1 MAQPQTAPSAWT
13 IEMLEA
19 LPDDGWQY
27 ELVEGRLIRMP
38 PPGFDHGDVGENIA
52 YALSSYVRAHRLGKV
67 VIGETGWDLTR
78 PGETED
84 TVQAS
89 DLAFVRADRLPPP
102 PPRKGTTYRP
112 IAPDLVVE
120 VASPSQFGREDL
132 NDKAQRWID
141 RGVRLVWVVWPD
153 RKIVSVWEP
162 GAAKPRTLTGQT
174 ALDGGAVIPGFRL
187 PLSDIWGDA

>member
-1 MAQPQTAPSAWT
+1 MAQPQTVPSMWT

-27 ELVEGRLIRMP
+27 EVVEGRLVRMP
-38 PPGFDHGDVGENIA
+38 LPGYDHGDVGENIA
-52 YALSSYVRAHRLGKV
+52 YALSGYVRAHGLGKV
-67 VIGETGWDLTR
+67 VVGETGWDLTR
-78 PGETED
+78 LGEEDD

-102 PPRKGTTYRP
+102 SPRKGKTYRP

-132 NDKAQRWID
+132 DDKGRRWID
-141 RGVRLVWVVWPD
+141 RGVRVAWVVWPD
-153 RKIVSVWEP
+153 RKTVDVWEP
-162 GAAKPRTLTGQT
+162 GAVTPRSVAGQDE
-174 ALDGGAVIPGFRL
+174 LEGGAVLPGFRL
-187 PLSDIWGDA
+187 PLSVIWG

>member
-1 MAQPQTAPSAWT
+1 MAQPQTAPSGWT

-27 ELVEGRLIRMP
+27 ELVEGRLVRMP
-38 PPGFDHGDVGENIA
+38 PPGYDHGDVGENLA
-52 YALSSYVRAHRLGKV
+52 YALSGHVRAHHLGKV
-67 VIGETGWDLTR
+67 VVGETGWDLTR
-78 PGETED
+78 PSEKDD

-102 PPRKGTTYRP
+102 PPRKGKTYRP

-132 NDKAQRWID
+132 DDKARRWID
-141 RGVRLVWVVWPD
+141 RGVRLVWVAWPD
-153 RKIVSVWEP
+153 RKTVDVWEP
-162 GAAKPRTLTGQT
+162 GAAKPRTLTGQDE
-174 ALDGGAVIPGFRL
+174 LEGGTVLPGFRL
-187 PLSDIWGDA
+187 PLSAIWG

>member
-1 MAQPQTAPSAWT
+1 MAQPQTMPSTWT

-38 PPGFDHGDVGENIA
+38 PPGYDHGDIGENIG
-52 YALSSYVRAHRLGKV
+52 YALSDHVRAHRLGKV

-78 PGETED
+78 PGEKDD

-112 IAPDLVVE
+112 MAPDLVIE

-132 NDKAQRWID
+132 DDKARRWID

-153 RKIVSVWEP
+153 RKTVDVWEP
-162 GAAKPRTLTGQT
+162 GAINSHSLAGQDE
-174 ALDGGAVIPGFRL
+174 LDGDAVIPGFRL
-187 PLSDIWGDA
+187 PLSAIWE

>member
-19 LPDDGWQY
+19 LPDDGQRY

-52 YALSSYVRAHRLGKV
+52 YALSSYARAHRLGKV
-67 VIGETGWDLTR
+67 VVGETGWDLTR
-78 PGETED
+78 PDEVRD
-84 TVQAS
+84 TVLAS
-89 DLAFVRADRLPPP
+89 DVAFVRADRLPPP

-112 IAPDLVVE
+112 MAPDLVVE

-132 NDKAQRWID
+132 DDKARRWID

-153 RKIVSVWEP
+153 RKTVSVWEP
-162 GAAKPRTLTGQT
+162 GAAKPHILTGQA

-187 PLSDIWGDA
+187 LLSDIWGDD

>member
-1 MAQPQTAPSAWT
+1 MAQPQTVPSTWT

-38 PPGFDHGDVGENIA
+38 PPGYDHGDIGENIG
-52 YALSSYVRAHRLGKV
+52 YALSDHVRAHRLGKV
-67 VIGETGWDLTR
+67 VVGETGWDLTR
-78 PGETED
+78 TGEEDD

-112 IAPDLVVE
+112 MAPDLVVE

-132 NDKAQRWID
+132 DDKARRWID

-153 RKIVSVWEP
+153 RKTVDVWEP
-162 GAAKPRTLTGQT
+162 GAINSHSLAGQDE
-174 ALDGGAVIPGFRL
+174 LDGGIVIPGFRL
-187 PLSDIWGDA
+187 PLSVIWG

>member
-1 MAQPQTAPSAWT
+1 MAQPQTAPSTWT

-27 ELVEGRLIRMP
+27 ELVEGRLGRRP
-38 PPGFDHGDVGENIA
+38 PPGYDYGDIGENIS
-52 YALSSYVRAHRLGKV
+52 YALSGHVRAHHLGKV
-67 VIGETGWDLTR
+67 VVGETGWNLTR
-78 PGETED
+78 PGEKDD

-102 PPRKGTTYRP
+102 PSRKGKTYRP

-120 VASPSQFGREDL
+120 VASPSQFGHEDL
-132 NDKAQRWID
+132 DDKARRWID

-153 RKIVSVWEP
+153 RKTVDVWEP
-162 GAAKPRTLTGQT
+162 GVAKPRPLAGQD

-187 PLSDIWGDA
+187 PLSVIWG